1 MGRFANTWRLTKNSW
16 SLLKQDRE
24 LLWLPVLS
32 MLTILAIVAA
42 AAVVGF
48 VTGSFD
54 ASGGAESVEGS
65 AVVLGL
71 VFAFVATATVVYFEG
86 ALVAGA
92 HERMT
97 GGDPTVRSAMSKA
110 ASRLPSLLGWA
121 LITMTVGLDRPCAD
135 GKYELIAGERR
146 CRAARQAG
154 LDRIPAVVR
163 TAEDADTLE
172 QALLE
177 NLHREDLN
185 AIEEAAACQQLIEE
199 FGFTQETVAK
209 RLGRSRSAVAN
220 TVRLLQLPD
229 EVKAMVVGGSL
240 SAGHARALLGVSN
253 EKSLIKLAKKA
264 VSDGLTVRTVEQEA
278 RGVASP
284 VKKPKQLSQ
293 RPSGADRGAAVLEL
307 ESLLSDHLD
316 TKVDVTLGKG
326 QGKLVIK
333 FADLDDLERI
343 YRVMLQA

>member
-1 MGRFANTWRLTKNSW
+1 MARSPGLGRGLSALISDST
-16 SLLKQDRE
+16 
-24 LLWLPVLS
+24 LP
-32 MLTILAIVAA
+32 AD
-42 AAVVGF
+42 G
-48 VTGSFD
+48 
-54 ASGGAESVEGS
+54 
-65 AVVLGL
+65 
-71 VFAFVATATVVYFEG
+71 
-86 ALVAGA
+86 
-92 HERMT
+92 
-97 GGDPTVRSAMSKA
+97 VRSATFLE
-110 ASRLPSLLGWA
+110 LPLDAISENPFQPRDKFDQVSLNVLTESIRA
-121 LITMTVGLDRPCAD
+121 VGVLQPVLVRPGID

-163 TAEDADTLE
+163 TAEDAETLE

-185 AIEEAAACQQLIEE
+185 PIEEAAACQQLIDE

-220 TVRLLQLPD
+220 SVRLLQLPD
-229 EVKAMVVGGSL
+229 EVKAMIVAGAL
-240 SAGHARALLGVSN
+240 SAGHARALLGVAN
-253 EKSLIKLAKKA
+253 EKRLVKLAKTA
-264 VSDGLTVRTVEQEA
+264 VSDGLTVRMVEEAA
-278 RGVASP
+278 RGVAP
-284 VKKPKQLSQ
+284 AANKAKQPGQKPG
-293 RPSGADRGAAVLEL
+293 GADRGAAVLEL

-343 YRVMLQA
+343 YRAMLQT

>member
-1 MGRFANTWRLTKNSW
+1 MARSPGLGRGLGALISDSSATTDGVRSSSFLELPLDAISVNPYQPRDKFDQAALNVLTESI
-16 SLLKQDRE
+16 RE
-24 LLWLPVLS
+24 VGVLQPVL
-32 MLTILAIVAA
+32 VRP
-42 AAVVGF
+42 
-48 VTGSFD
+48 
-54 ASGGAESVEGS
+54 S
-65 AVVLGL
+65 ANGQ
-71 VFAFVATATVVYFEG
+71 
-86 ALVAGA
+86 
-92 HERMT
+92 
-97 GGDPTVRSAMSKA
+97 
-110 ASRLPSLLGWA
+110 
-121 LITMTVGLDRPCAD
+121 
-135 GKYELIAGERR
+135 YELIAGERR

-163 TAEDADTLE
+163 TAEDADALE
-172 QALLE
+172 QSLLE

-185 AIEEAAACQQLIEE
+185 AVEEAAACQQLIEE

-229 EVKAMVVGGSL
+229 EVKAMVIDGSL

-253 EKSLIKLAKKA
+253 KQRLIKLAKKA
-264 VSDGLTVRTVEQEA
+264 VADGLTVRMVEQEA
-278 RGVASP
+278 RGVSP
-284 VKKPKQLSQ
+284 TAKNAKQPVPGSG
-293 RPSGADRGAAVLEL
+293 GADRGAAVLEL

-326 QGKLVIK
+326 QGKLVIQ

>member
-1 MGRFANTWRLTKNSW
+1 MARSPGLGRGLSALISDSTSPTEGVRSSSYLELPLDAIAVNPFQPRDKFDQASLNVLTESI
-16 SLLKQDRE
+16 RE
-24 LLWLPVLS
+24 VGVLQPVL
-32 MLTILAIVAA
+32 VRP
-42 AAVVGF
+42 
-48 VTGSFD
+48 
-54 ASGGAESVEGS
+54 SV
-65 AVVLGL
+65 
-71 VFAFVATATVVYFEG
+71 
-86 ALVAGA
+86 
-92 HERMT
+92 
-97 GGDPTVRSAMSKA
+97 
-110 ASRLPSLLGWA
+110 
-121 LITMTVGLDRPCAD
+121 D

-185 AIEEAAACQQLIEE
+185 AIEEASACQQLMDE

-220 TVRLLQLPD
+220 SVRLLQLPD
-229 EVKAMVVGGSL
+229 EVKSMVMSGSL
-240 SAGHARALLGVSN
+240 SAGHARALLSIAN
-253 EKSLIKLAKKA
+253 EKRLIKLAKKA
-264 VSDGLTVRTVEQEA
+264 VADGLTVRMVEEAA
-278 RGVASP
+278 RGVAP
-284 VKKPKQLSQ
+284 VANKAQPPP
-293 RPSGADRGAAVLEL
+293 RASGTDRGAAVLEL

-326 QGKLVIK
+326 QGKLVIQ

>member
-1 MGRFANTWRLTKNSW
+1 MARSPGLGRGLSALISDSTSPTEGVRSSSYLELPLDAIAVNPFQPRDKFDQASLNVLTESI
-16 SLLKQDRE
+16 RE
-24 LLWLPVLS
+24 VGVLQPVL
-32 MLTILAIVAA
+32 VRP
-42 AAVVGF
+42 
-48 VTGSFD
+48 
-54 ASGGAESVEGS
+54 SV
-65 AVVLGL
+65 
-71 VFAFVATATVVYFEG
+71 
-86 ALVAGA
+86 
-92 HERMT
+92 
-97 GGDPTVRSAMSKA
+97 
-110 ASRLPSLLGWA
+110 
-121 LITMTVGLDRPCAD
+121 D

-185 AIEEAAACQQLIEE
+185 AIEEASACQQLMDE

-220 TVRLLQLPD
+220 SVRLLQLPD
-229 EVKAMVVGGSL
+229 EVKSMVMSGSL
-240 SAGHARALLGVSN
+240 SAGHARALLSIAN
-253 EKSLIKLAKKA
+253 EKRLIKLAKRA
-264 VSDGLTVRTVEQEA
+264 VADGLTVRMVEEAA
-278 RGVASP
+278 RGVAP
-284 VKKPKQLSQ
+284 VANKAQPAP
-293 RPSGADRGAAVLEL
+293 RASGADRGAAVLEL

-326 QGKLVIK
+326 QGKLVIQ

>member
-1 MGRFANTWRLTKNSW
+1 MARSPGLGRGLSALISDSTSQSEGVRSSSYLELPLDAIAVNPYQPRDKFDQASLNVLTESI
-16 SLLKQDRE
+16 RE
-24 LLWLPVLS
+24 VGVLQPVL
-32 MLTILAIVAA
+32 
-42 AAVVGF
+42 
-48 VTGSFD
+48 
-54 ASGGAESVEGS
+54 
-65 AVVLGL
+65 
-71 VFAFVATATVVYFEG
+71 
-86 ALVAGA
+86 
-92 HERMT
+92 
-97 GGDPTVRSAMSKA
+97 VR
-110 ASRLPSLLGWA
+110 PS
-121 LITMTVGLDRPCAD
+121 ID
-135 GKYELIAGERR
+135 GRYELIAGERR

-185 AIEEAAACQQLIEE
+185 AIEEAAACQQLMDE

-220 TVRLLQLPD
+220 SVRLLQLPD
-229 EVKAMVVGGSL
+229 EVKAMVIGGSL
-240 SAGHARALLGVSN
+240 SAGHARALLGVAN
-253 EKSLIKLAKKA
+253 EKRLIKLAKKA
-264 VSDGLTVRTVEQEA
+264 VSDGLTVRMVEEAA
-278 RGVASP
+278 RGVAP
-284 VKKPKQLSQ
+284 AAKKASHQTPQS
-293 RPSGADRGAAVLEL
+293 SGADRGAAVLEL

-326 QGKLVIK
+326 QGKLVIQ

>member
-1 MGRFANTWRLTKNSW
+1 MARSPGLGRGLSALISDSSSTSDGMRSVSFLELPLDAISVNPYQPRDKFDQAALNVLTESI
-16 SLLKQDRE
+16 RE
-24 LLWLPVLS
+24 VGVLQPVL
-32 MLTILAIVAA
+32 
-42 AAVVGF
+42 
-48 VTGSFD
+48 
-54 ASGGAESVEGS
+54 
-65 AVVLGL
+65 
-71 VFAFVATATVVYFEG
+71 
-86 ALVAGA
+86 
-92 HERMT
+92 
-97 GGDPTVRSAMSKA
+97 VR
-110 ASRLPSLLGWA
+110 PSE
-121 LITMTVGLDRPCAD
+121 D

-163 TAEDADTLE
+163 TAENADALE

-229 EVKAMVVGGSL
+229 EVKTMVVNGSL

-253 EKSLIKLAKKA
+253 EKRLIKLAKKA
-264 VSDGLTVRTVEQEA
+264 VADGLTVRMVEQEA
-278 RGVASP
+278 RGVAPP

-293 RPSGADRGAAVLEL
+293 EQSGADRGAAVLEL
-307 ESLLSDHLD
+307 ESLLSDYLS

>member
-1 MGRFANTWRLTKNSW
+1 MARSPGLGRGLSALISDSPSPADGVRSSSYLELPLDAISVNPYQPRDKFDQASLNVLTESI
-16 SLLKQDRE
+16 RE
-24 LLWLPVLS
+24 VGVLQPVL
-32 MLTILAIVAA
+32 VRP
-42 AAVVGF
+42 
-48 VTGSFD
+48 
-54 ASGGAESVEGS
+54 SV
-65 AVVLGL
+65 
-71 VFAFVATATVVYFEG
+71 
-86 ALVAGA
+86 
-92 HERMT
+92 
-97 GGDPTVRSAMSKA
+97 
-110 ASRLPSLLGWA
+110 
-121 LITMTVGLDRPCAD
+121 D
-135 GKYELIAGERR
+135 GRYELIAGERR

-185 AIEEAAACQQLIEE
+185 AIEEAVACQQLMDE

-229 EVKAMVVGGSL
+229 EVKAMVMSGSL
-240 SAGHARALLGVSN
+240 SAGHARALLGVAN
-253 EKSLIKLAKKA
+253 EKRLIKLAKKA
-264 VSDGLTVRTVEQEA
+264 VSDGLTVRMVEEAA
-278 RGVASP
+278 RGVAPAASKAQQP
-284 VKKPKQLSQ
+284 AQ
-293 RPSGADRGAAVLEL
+293 RASGADRGAAVLEL

-326 QGKLVIK
+326 QGKLVIQ

>member
-121 LITMTVGLDRPCAD
+121 LITMTVGLVLRFLRERLGWLGQMLTFLAEAAWGVATYLVVPAIIIDDFRSFASVKHSMSLVRRTW
-135 GKYELIAGERR
+135 GENLIA
-146 CRAARQAG
+146 QAG
-154 LDRIPAVVR
+154 
-163 TAEDADTLE
+163 
-172 QALLE
+172 
-177 NLHREDLN
+177 
-185 AIEEAAACQQLIEE
+185 
-199 FGFTQETVAK
+199 FG
-209 RLGRSRSAVAN
+209 
-220 TVRLLQLPD
+220 
-229 EVKAMVVGGSL
+229 
-240 SAGHARALLGVSN
+240 LLGFVVALPIILVAV
-253 EKSLIKLAKKA
+253 LIATLVPGVGLYIGIAVGVIGVLA
-264 VSDGLTVRTVEQEA
+264 VSVVVSALSLYFKTALYEYATD
-278 RGVASP
+278 GVAHGGFDIDEMEASFRS
-284 VKKPKQLSQ
+284 K
-293 RPSGADRGAAVLEL
+293 
-307 ESLLSDHLD
+307 
-316 TKVDVTLGKG
+316 
-326 QGKLVIK
+326 
-333 FADLDDLERI
+333 
-343 YRVMLQA
+343 